1 MEFRYFDSMLQAKK
15 SYARILEPVCRNWDL
30 PRNAVDVLLFLYNNP
45 ELDRAADIVRHRG
58 IAKSHVSLSV
68 TELESR
74 HMLTRRY
81 DPEDRRTV
89 RLALTEQGQVVAR
102 EAREVQIRFFSAI
115 FAGLTLEELE
125 LWKKITAKVSDNI
138 ENLEIL

>member
-45 ELDRAADIVRHRG
+45 ELDRAADIVSHRS

-68 TELESR
+68 AELESR
-74 HMLTRRY
+74 QMLTRRY

-89 RLALTEQGQVVAR
+89 HLSLTEQGRIVAQ
-102 EAREVQIRFFSAI
+102 EGREVQLRFFGAV
-115 FAGLTLEELE
+115 FAGLTPEELAQ
-125 LWKKITAKVSDNI
+125 WKVITEKVADNI
-138 ENLEIL
+138 EKL